1 MLGSV
6 ITAMVTPFR
15 ADGAVDFERFRELAT
30 YLVEN
35 GSDGLVVCGT
45 TGESPTLSDAEK
57 LDLFRVAVDEVGGRA
72 TVIAGTGTYDTGH
85 SAALT
90 KEATK
95 LGVDAILV
103 VTPYYNKPPQ
113 RAIVRHFEE
122 IAGATHLPVV
132 AYNIPGR
139 VVINIESETIARLA
153 EIENVV
159 AVKQAH
165 DDREQ
170 ARFIAEETRLDL
182 YSGDDPNTFAFLE
195 LGGVGVVSV
204 TAHLWGPQ
212 IAEMIRRPPRRRR
225 RGRAGAARGAA
236 AGLRPPADPDEP
248 DPDQGGAQPH
258 GPRGR
263 RTPAADGRAGR
274 ERARADPLLS
284 RAVGASRSRVG
295 VAALDSAPMGE
306 CRIIPLGG
314 LGEVGKNMTV
324 YEADGAI
331 VVVDAGLA
339 FPRDEHLGVDLVLPD
354 FSYLR
359 DREQMVRAVVLTHGH
374 EDHVGAL
381 PYLMREVRVPLV
393 LATRLTL
400 ALVKS
405 KLDEHGLLRSAELRE
420 LAPGDEPV
428 ELGPFRLE
436 FIRMAHSI
444 PDAAAVMLETPGGR
458 CVHTGDY
465 KLDHTPVDGQRTDVG
480 RLAEIG
486 SRGVDLLLGDSTN
499 AERAGVTESER
510 VVGEAFRQIFP
521 SREGRILVSS
531 FASNVHRMQQAADV
545 GVDCGRKVAFVGRS
559 MRKNANIAR
568 SLGYMDVPE
577 EAILRPHELAELPRG
592 EQLILCTG
600 SQGEPMSAMTRIA
613 YNDHPAVSV
622 EAGDTVIISAKP
634 IPGNELRV
642 HDAINRLAKMGAEVL
657 HEDNAP
663 VHVSGHGKAEELR
676 TMIGLLRPKAV
687 MPVHGEFRM
696 LAAHAQLA
704 REGGVPDD
712 RIVMAENGSVVE
724 LRDGVTRIVGE
735 VEAGMTFVDGL
746 GVGDVHD
753 VALRDRRKL
762 SEDGILIVVATL
774 AAQDGGGLTAPP
786 ELIARGFGEG
796 AEPLLEEL
804 REEANRVLR
813 ELLAD
818 DVTEI
823 KLLQEHLHD
832 ALGGIVYDRTRRRPM
847 VLPVIVEV

>member
-1 MLGSV
+1 M
-6 ITAMVTPFR
+6 
-15 ADGAVDFERFRELAT
+15 GA
-30 YLVEN
+30 
-35 GSDGLVVCGT
+35 
-45 TGESPTLSDAEK
+45 
-57 LDLFRVAVDEVGGRA
+57 
-72 TVIAGTGTYDTGH
+72 
-85 SAALT
+85 
-90 KEATK
+90 
-95 LGVDAILV
+95 
-103 VTPYYNKPPQ
+103 
-113 RAIVRHFEE
+113 
-122 IAGATHLPVV
+122 
-132 AYNIPGR
+132 
-139 VVINIESETIARLA
+139 
-153 EIENVV
+153 
-159 AVKQAH
+159 
-165 DDREQ
+165 
-170 ARFIAEETRLDL
+170 
-182 YSGDDPNTFAFLE
+182 
-195 LGGVGVVSV
+195 
-204 TAHLWGPQ
+204 
-212 IAEMIRRPPRRRR
+212 
-225 RGRAGAARGAA
+225 
-236 AGLRPPADPDEP
+236 
-248 DPDQGGAQPH
+248 
-258 GPRGR
+258 
-263 RTPAADGRAGR
+263 
-274 ERARADPLLS
+274 
-284 RAVGASRSRVG
+284 
-295 VAALDSAPMGE
+295 

-354 FSYLR
+354 FGYLR
-359 DREQMVRAVVLTHGH
+359 EREAMVRGVVLTHGH
-374 EDHVGAL
+374 EDHVGSL

-400 ALVKS
+400 ALVRS
-405 KLDEHGLLRSAELRE
+405 KPDEHGLLRAAELQE
-420 LAPGDEPV
+420 LRPGDAPV
-428 ELGPFRLE
+428 ELGPFRIE
-436 FIRMAHSI
+436 FIRTAPSI
-444 PDAAAVMLETPGGR
+444 PDAAAGRLETPGGL

-499 AERAGVTESER
+499 AERPGVTESER
-510 VVGEAFRQIFP
+510 VVGEAFRQLFP
-521 SREGRILVSS
+521 RRTGRILVSS

-545 GVDCGRKVAFVGRS
+545 AVDCGRKVAFVGRS

-577 EAILRPHELAELPRG
+577 EAILRPNELAELPRSR
-592 EQLILCTG
+592 QLILCTG

-613 YNDHPAVSV
+613 YNDHPAVQV

-663 VHVSGHGKAEELR
+663 VHVSGHGRAEELR
-676 TMIGLLRPKAV
+676 MIIGLLRPNAV

-704 REGGVPDD
+704 REGGVPED
-712 RIVMAENGSVVE
+712 RIVLAENGSVVE
-724 LRDGVTRIVGE
+724 LRDGVARIVGE

-746 GVGDVHD
+746 GVGDVRD

-786 ELIARGFGEG
+786 ELIVRGFGEG
-796 AEPLLEEL
+796 ADPLLEEL
-804 REEANRVLR
+804 REEANR
-813 ELLAD
+813 LLAELIRD

-832 ALGGIVYDRTRRRPM
+832 ALGGVVYDRTRRRPM